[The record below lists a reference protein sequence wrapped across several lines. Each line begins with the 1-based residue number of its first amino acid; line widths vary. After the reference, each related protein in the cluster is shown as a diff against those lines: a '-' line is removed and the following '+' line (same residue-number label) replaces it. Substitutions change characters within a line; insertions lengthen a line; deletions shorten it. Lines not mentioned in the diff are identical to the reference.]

1 MISGIYDNPYKL
13 TQLDKNRSEWSNA
26 EKKKKKKQN
35 KKTSTKAKRKSFKKK
50 SPYSTIEK
58 LKKQIV
64 MNKKGRFDELRKEFL
79 LGREV
84 SYATKKLMALAD
96 NHQHA
101 KNIEDFDLFKQK
113 TLMVVRKHW

>member
-1 MISGIYDNPYKL
+1 MISSIYANPYKL
-13 TQLDKNRSEWSNA
+13 SQLDKNRSEWSNA

-35 KKTSTKAKRKSFKKK
+35 KKTSTKAKRK
-50 SPYSTIEK
+50 
-58 LKKQIV
+58 

-96 NHQHA
+96 NQQHA
-101 KNIEDFDLFKQK
+101 KNIQDFDLFKQK